1 MWATFFE
8 LLTLMFSKVNC
19 ERPFWSSMDS
29 ANLLC
34 IITIW
39 GAFWVSVKKK
49 KKRRCSFVPFQ
60 LLRYKC
66 AHPYRETPPS
76 CQPCFESLS
85 LLGESWEGSAVVV
98 CILGLV
104 RCLACDARCF
114 LCQHPVSPQSLLW
127 PPQRQTS
134 AFLFCN
140 SLWTWKSKKKKIKI
154 AHPWDLPNRNNI
166 ANI

>member
-49 KKRRCSFVPFQ
+49 KKGAAALFLFNSLGTNVHI
-60 LLRYKC
+60 LTGK
-66 AHPYRETPPS
+66 HPLPS

-114 LCQHPVSPQSLLW
+114 LCQRPVSPQSLLW
-127 PPQRQTS
+127 PPQCQTS

-140 SLWTWKSKKKKIKI
+140 SLWTWKNKKKKIKI
-154 AHPWDLPNRNNI
+154 AHLPNRNNI